1 MDIDAFLRRIGLHSL
16 PDSPMKR
23 LQALHAAMTK
33 TVPFENVA
41 VLEGKGISLEPGDVF
56 TKVVDQGRGGY
67 CFELNALLAYLLE
80 DFGYKVER
88 LIGRV
93 WASGAPAPSLTHMTL
108 RVFVEDQPYLCDVGF
123 GGGTLREPLPWVT
136 GALAMQGPDSFR
148 LDATDNGETMLS
160 RLVDAEWKNLYSLLP
175 CPVRSQDYIPANHYT
190 STHPNSHFTQG
201 LTAALATDSGRIT
214 LRDRLFRTVSAE
226 GVTERELTTF
236 DEVVQVL
243 GQEFGLRDL
252 DLAALKSRLSRLFV

>member
-1 MDIDAFLRRIGLHSL
+1 MDVELFLRRIGLQSL

-23 LQALHAAMTK
+23 LQAMHAAMTK

-41 VLEGKGISLEPGDVF
+41 VLEGKSISLEPGDIF
-56 TKVVDQGRGGY
+56 AKVVGQGRGGY
-67 CFELNALLAYLLE
+67 CFELNALLAHLLE
-80 DFGYKVER
+80 GFGYKVER

-93 WASGAPAPSLTHMTL
+93 WASGAVAPALTHMTL

-123 GGGTLREPLPWVT
+123 GGGTLREPLPWLV
-136 GALAMQGPDSFR
+136 GAVAVQGPDSFR

-160 RLVDAEWKNLYSLLP
+160 RLADAEWKHLYSLLP

-190 STHPNSHFTQG
+190 STHPNSHFTKG
-201 LTAALATDSGRIT
+201 LVAALATDTGRVT
-214 LRDRLFRTVSAE
+214 LRDRLFRTVSADGE
-226 GVTERELTTF
+226 TERELTTF

-252 DLAALKSRLSRLFV
+252 DLAALKRRLSHLFP